1 MQAEEVVAMFKKPFV
16 LLGLVA
22 LSGCRS
28 SAPYY
33 SSSSYAPAPPE
44 VQVGAADPGMADP
57 SLADPNMA
65 ALPPDVGTMPPPT
78 EKSFVDRHPILSAP
92 RNYYRD
98 SGTNPVVRV
107 LAGTFV
113 GIPVGVVREVWQI
126 GYGQ

>member
-1 MQAEEVVAMFKKPFV
+1 MQAEEGVEMFKKTCV
-16 LLGLVA
+16 LLGLVV

-28 SAPYY
+28 SAAPYY

-44 VQVGAADPGMADP
+44 VQMGAEDP
-57 SLADPNMA
+57 SLAGADMA
-65 ALPPDVGTMPPPT
+65 ALPPEVDAMPPAA
-78 EKSFVDRHPILSAP
+78 EKGFVDRHPILSAP

-98 SGTNPVVRV
+98 SGTNPVVKV

-113 GIPVGVVREVWQI
+113 GIPVGVVREVWQV